1 MSTGLVIGLIY
12 RNETTKAQF
21 GQIVTGLKA
30 GFVALPYTLNGSLVV
45 KVHESGCHAVIV
57 EGNDEGEQ
65 DPSHIEALISEL
77 PDIPVYAAFREPGVD
92 VIRRLMRVGARD
104 VIPIPPSEEDL
115 KRELSRLKT
124 GLGPDVDARKGK
136 IISVINSKSGSGA
149 TTIAVNIA
157 CDIAAMDEDLKV
169 ALIDLDIQFG
179 SVSLYLDVKW
189 QANVMDALGQASRL
203 DKTMF
208 NAMMS
213 RHDSGLYAL
222 PAPNK
227 ITRLDRVSSADVKKF
242 LDVVKQ
248 TFDVVVLDL
257 PKAIND
263 WNEEILKASDSIYVV
278 IQRSLA
284 VLRDARLL
292 MSYFHSVGIDDGD
305 ITILD
310 NRYRSKHSTVTDKQI
325 HDTLKIENMVRI
337 ANDYDSV
344 MGSQDHGMPLSKH
357 AKHSRI
363 SKDIYQISEKIV
375 EELTGE
381 KREQAGLL
389 GRLIGRH

>member
-30 GFVALPYTLNGSLVV
+30 GFVVLPFTLNGSLVG
-45 KVHESGCHAVIV
+45 KVQEAGCHAVIV
-57 EGNDEGEQ
+57 EGSDEGEQ
-65 DPSHIEALISEL
+65 DTSHIEALISEL

-104 VIPIPPSEEDL
+104 VIPIPPSEDDL
-115 KRELSRLKT
+115 KRELSRLKA
-124 GLGPDVDARKGK
+124 GLGQDGDARKGR
-136 IISVINSKSGSGA
+136 IVSIINSKSGSGA
-149 TTIAVNIA
+149 TTIAVNMA
-157 CDIAAMDEDLKV
+157 CDIASMDEELKV

-203 DKTMF
+203 DKTML

-213 RHDSGLYAL
+213 HHDSGLYAL

-227 ITRLDRVSSADVKKF
+227 ITRLDRVSVSDIKKF
-242 LDVVKQ
+242 LDVVRE

-263 WNEEILKASDSIYVV
+263 WNEEILKASDNIYVV

-284 VLRDARLL
+284 ILRDARLL
-292 MSYFHSVGIDDGD
+292 MSYFHGAGIEDSKV
-305 ITILD
+305 TIVD
-310 NRYRSKHSTVTDKQI
+310 NRYRSKHSAVTDKQI

-337 ANDYDSV
+337 ANDYDAV

-363 SKDIYQISEKIV
+363 SKDMHQIAERTV
-375 EELTGE
+375 EDVTGE

>member
-21 GQIVTGLKA
+21 GQIVTSLKA
-30 GFVALPYTLNGSLVV
+30 GFVALPFTLNGSLVG
-45 KVHESGCHAVIV
+45 KIHESGCHAVIV
-57 EGNDEGEQ
+57 EGNDDGDQ
-65 DPSHIEALISEL
+65 DSSYIEALIGEL
-77 PDIPVYAAFREPGVD
+77 PDTPVYAAFRDPGVNI
-92 VIRRLMRVGARD
+92 IRRLMRVGARD
-104 VIPIPPSEEDL
+104 VIPVPPAEDDL
-115 KRELSRLKT
+115 KRELSRLKA
-124 GLGPDVDARKGK
+124 GLGQDSDARKGK
-136 IISVINSKSGSGA
+136 IISIINSKSGSGA
-149 TTIAVNIA
+149 TTIAVNMA
-157 CDIAAMDEDLKV
+157 CDIAAMDEELKV

-203 DKTMF
+203 DKTMLS
-208 NAMMS
+208 AMMS
-213 RHDSGLYAL
+213 HHDSGLYAL
-222 PAPNK
+222 PAPTK

-242 LDVVKQ
+242 LAVIRE

-257 PKAIND
+257 PKAINE
-263 WNEEILKASDSIYVV
+263 WNEEILKASDDIYVV

-284 VLRDARLL
+284 ILRDARLL
-292 MSYFHSVGIDDGD
+292 MSYFHGAGIEESK
-305 ITILD
+305 ITIVD
-310 NRYRSKHSTVTDKQI
+310 NRYRSKHSAVTDKQI
-325 HDTLKIENMVRI
+325 HDTLKIDSMVRV

-363 SKDIYQISEKIV
+363 SKDIHQISEKIV

>member
-21 GQIVTGLKA
+21 GQIVTGLKG
-30 GFVALPYTLNGSLVV
+30 GFVALPFGLNGSLVG
-45 KVHESGCHAVIV
+45 KVRESGCHAIII
-57 EGNDEGEQ
+57 EGPDEGEQ
-65 DPSHIEALISEL
+65 DTSHIEALINEL
-77 PDIPVYAAFREPGVD
+77 PDIPVYAAFHNPGVE

-104 VIPIPPSEEDL
+104 VLPIPPSEEDL
-115 KRELSRLKT
+115 KRELARLKS
-124 GLGPDVDARKGK
+124 GLGKDADARKGK
-136 IISVINSKSGSGA
+136 VISVINSKSGSGA
-149 TTIAVNIA
+149 TTIAVNLA
-157 CDIAAMDEDLKV
+157 CDIAAMDEELKV

-203 DKTMF
+203 DKTML

-227 ITRLDRVSSADVKKF
+227 ITRLDRVSADDAKKF
-242 LDVVKQ
+242 IEVIRE

-263 WNEEILKASDSIYVV
+263 WNEEILKASDSIYMV

-284 VLRDARLL
+284 ILRDARLL
-292 MSYFHSVGIDDGD
+292 MSYFHGAGINDGK
-305 ITILD
+305 ITIVD
-310 NRYRSKHSTVTDKQI
+310 NRYRSKHSAVTDKQI
-325 HDTLKIENMVRI
+325 HDTLKLERIVRI
-337 ANDYDSV
+337 ANDYDAV

-357 AKHSRI
+357 ARHSRI
-363 SKDIYQISEKIV
+363 TKDINLISEKIF
-375 EELTGE
+375 EDTTGE
-381 KREQAGLL
+381 KRDQGGLL

>member
-30 GFVALPYTLNGSLVV
+30 GFVALPFTLNGSLVS
-45 KVHESGCHAVIV
+45 KVREAGCHALIV
-57 EGNDEGEQ
+57 EGNDEEEK
-65 DPSHIEALISEL
+65 DSSLVEALITEL
-77 PDIPVYAAFREPGVD
+77 SDIPVYAAFREPGVD
-92 VIRRLMRVGARD
+92 IIRRLMRVGARD
-104 VIPIPPSEEDL
+104 VIPVPPAEDDL

-124 GLGPDVDARKGK
+124 SMGKDGDSRKGK
-136 IISVINSKSGSGA
+136 IISIINSKSGSGA
-149 TTIAVNIA
+149 TTIAVNMA
-157 CDIAAMDEDLKV
+157 CDIAAMDEELKV

-179 SVSLYLDVKW
+179 CISLYLDVKW

-203 DKTMF
+203 DKTMLS
-208 NAMMS
+208 AMMS
-213 RHDSGLYAL
+213 HHDSGLYAL
-222 PAPNK
+222 PAPTK
-227 ITRLDRVSSADVKKF
+227 ITRLDRISTADVKKF
-242 LDVVKQ
+242 MEVIRE

-263 WNEEILKASDSIYVV
+263 WNEEILKASDDIYVV

-284 VLRDARLL
+284 ILRDARLL
-292 MSYFHSVGIDDGD
+292 MSYFHSAGIEDDKV
-305 ITILD
+305 TIVD
-310 NRYRSKHSTVTDKQI
+310 NRYRSKHSAVTDKQI
-325 HDTLKIENMVRI
+325 FDTLKIERMIRV
-337 ANDYDSV
+337 ANDYDAV

-363 SKDIYQISEKIV
+363 CKDIHQISEKIV
-375 EELTGE
+375 EEITGE

-389 GRLIGRH
+389 GRLIRRH

>member
-30 GFVALPYTLNGSLVV
+30 GFVALPFMLNGSLVG
-45 KVHESGCHAVIV
+45 KVHEAGCHAVIV
-57 EGNDEGEQ
+57 EGSDEGEQ
-65 DPSHIEALISEL
+65 DTSHIEALISEL

-92 VIRRLMRVGARD
+92 VIRRLMRIGARD
-104 VIPIPPSEEDL
+104 VIPIPPSEDDL
-115 KRELSRLKT
+115 KRELSRLKAA
-124 GLGPDVDARKGK
+124 LGQDGDARKGR
-136 IISVINSKSGSGA
+136 IVSIINSKSGSGA
-149 TTIAVNIA
+149 TTIAVNMA
-157 CDIAAMDEDLKV
+157 CDIAAMDEELKV

-189 QANVMDALGQASRL
+189 QANIMDALGQASRL
-203 DKTMF
+203 DKTML

-213 RHDSGLYAL
+213 HHDSGLYAL

-227 ITRLDRVSSADVKKF
+227 ITRLDRVSVSDIKKF
-242 LDVVKQ
+242 LDVVRE

-263 WNEEILKASDSIYVV
+263 WNEEILKASDNIYVV

-284 VLRDARLL
+284 ILRDARLL
-292 MSYFHSVGIDDGD
+292 MSYFHGAGIEDSKL
-305 ITILD
+305 TIVD
-310 NRYRSKHSTVTDKQI
+310 NRYRSKHSAVTDKQI

-337 ANDYDSV
+337 ANDYDAV

-357 AKHSRI
+357 AKHNRI
-363 SKDIYQISEKIV
+363 SKDMHQIAEKLV
-375 EELTGE
+375 EDLTGE

>member
-1 MSTGLVIGLIY
+1 
-12 RNETTKAQF
+12 
-21 GQIVTGLKA
+21 
-30 GFVALPYTLNGSLVV
+30 
-45 KVHESGCHAVIV
+45 
-57 EGNDEGEQ
+57 
-65 DPSHIEALISEL
+65 
-77 PDIPVYAAFREPGVD
+77 
-92 VIRRLMRVGARD
+92 
-104 VIPIPPSEEDL
+104 
-115 KRELSRLKT
+115 
-124 GLGPDVDARKGK
+124 
-136 IISVINSKSGSGA
+136 
-149 TTIAVNIA
+149 
-157 CDIAAMDEDLKV
+157 
-169 ALIDLDIQFG
+169 
-179 SVSLYLDVKW
+179 
-189 QANVMDALGQASRL
+189 
-203 DKTMF
+203 
-208 NAMMS
+208 
-213 RHDSGLYAL
+213 
-222 PAPNK
+222 
-227 ITRLDRVSSADVKKF
+227 
-242 LDVVKQ
+242 
-248 TFDVVVLDL
+248 
-257 PKAIND
+257 
-263 WNEEILKASDSIYVV
+263 VV

-305 ITILD
+305 ITIVD